1 MLSKAKCRTA
11 AKKTIMILSLL
22 SVVTFAVAQKKKVT
36 TSATIAFDATTPK
49 DALPKAENKTAIASL
64 DAKTGATA
72 FEALIK
78 SFTFSNPMMQDH
90 FNAANWM
97 DSEKF
102 PKATFKGKI
111 TNLAAVNFKKDGT
124 YNADVAGDLTMHGV
138 TKPVTTTAT
147 ITVKGNQVTSS
158 SNFTVALADYN
169 VTGPAIAAGK
179 LAEVAKITVSAS
191 FK

>member
-1 MLSKAKCRTA
+1 M
-11 AKKTIMILSLL
+11 KKTIMVLSLL

-36 TSATIAFDATTPK
+36 SSANITFDATTPK
-49 DALPKAENKTAIASL
+49 DALPKADNKTVIASL
-64 DAKTGATA
+64 NIKTGETA

-78 SFTFSNPMMQDH
+78 NFTFSNPTIQEH
-90 FNAANWM
+90 FNEPKWM

-111 TNLAAVNFKKDGT
+111 TNIAAVNLKKDGT
-124 YNADVAGDLTMHGV
+124 YTADVSGNLTMHGI

-147 ITVKGNQVTSS
+147 IVVKGKQITTT
-158 SNFTVALADYN
+158 SNFTAALADY
-169 VTGPAIAAGK
+169 GISSPAIAAGK
-179 LAEVAKITVSAS
+179 LAEVAKINVTAS

>member
-1 MLSKAKCRTA
+1 M
-11 AKKTIMILSLL
+11 KKTIMILSLL

-36 TSATIAFDATTPK
+36 TSATIGFDATTPK

-64 DAKTGATA
+64 NDKTGETA

-78 SFTFSNPMMQDH
+78 SFSFTNPLIQQH
-90 FNAANWM
+90 FNEANWM

-111 TNLAAVNFKKDGT
+111 TNIAAVNFKKDGT
-124 YNADVAGDLTMHGV
+124 YNADVTGNLTLHGV
-138 TKPVTTTAT
+138 TKAVKTTAT
-147 ITVKGNQVTSS
+147 ITVKGKLVTTT
-158 SNFTVALADYN
+158 SNFDVALADYN
-169 VTGPAIAAGK
+169 VSGPAIAAGK
-179 LAEVAKITVSAS
+179 LAEVAKVTVTAS